1 MGLRIQVFPA
11 AGFQCHLC
19 LCGLGSK
26 IVAVSPGF
34 PDNGV
39 PRWNLGHRST
49 IAVQDT
55 PRKNSQ
61 GISETYGPV
70 FWIMR
75 QRVEKYGT
83 SPGRHERGS
92 NRSEGSFDHG
102 SGGLLRP
109 RLHGSP
115 GLGAA
120 KAGIA
125 GCGGG
130 TGWALTTSR
139 VRRSGSPFRCRSRAS
154 RSVRLRRAGP
164 VTQAATLGSDTAPR
178 PGCLP
183 RGPRAEADI
192 AHAHPTP
199 PC

>member
-11 AGFQCHLC
+11 AGFQCHLW

-39 PRWNLGHRST
+39 PRWNWGHRST

-61 GISETYGPV
+61 GVSETYGPV

-92 NRSEGSFDHG
+92 NRSEGSNLRPWIWGAPEADFTVRQVWGPPKPELRGAEGVRAGRLPPHA
-102 SGGLLRP
+102 SGGL
-109 RLHGSP
+109 
-115 GLGAA
+115 
-120 KAGIA
+120 
-125 GCGGG
+125 
-130 TGWALTTSR
+130 
-139 VRRSGSPFRCRSRAS
+139 
-154 RSVRLRRAGP
+154 
-164 VTQAATLGSDTAPR
+164 
-178 PGCLP
+178 
-183 RGPRAEADI
+183 
-192 AHAHPTP
+192 
-199 PC
+199 

>member
-11 AGFQCHLC
+11 AGFQCHLW

-39 PRWNLGHRST
+39 PRWNWGHRSM

-61 GISETYGPV
+61 GVSETYGPV

-92 NRSEGSFDHG
+92 NRSEGSNLRPWIWGAPEAETSRFAR
-102 SGGLLRP
+102 SGGRQS
-109 RLHGSP
+109 RNCGVRRGY
-115 GLGAA
+115 GLGAYHLTRPEVCESVPLPLPGLPQRPA
-120 KAGIA
+120 PEGGAGDS
-125 GCGGG
+125 GRN
-130 TGWALTTSR
+130 SR
-139 VRRSGSPFRCRSRAS
+139 V
-154 RSVRLRRAGP
+154 
-164 VTQAATLGSDTAPR
+164 
-178 PGCLP
+178 
-183 RGPRAEADI
+183 
-192 AHAHPTP
+192 
-199 PC
+199 